1 MGSLKF
7 KYRFKNKETAFNYVV
22 EIDDQTLGLMD
33 KSGSDEVPEW
43 VNLEYNKCPNC
54 PLNET
59 ITPHCPVAKSIDT
72 LCRTVKS
79 SHSYDVYKTTVVSP
93 FRIYYSEVDFQ
104 TGLKSYLDLS
114 CLHVAAP
121 TQAFF
126 AP

>member
-54 PLNET
+54 P
-59 ITPHCPVAKSIDT
+59 
-72 LCRTVKS
+72 
-79 SHSYDVYKTTVVSP
+79 
-93 FRIYYSEVDFQ
+93 
-104 TGLKSYLDLS
+104 
-114 CLHVAAP
+114 
-121 TQAFF
+121 
-126 AP
+126 